1 MQKTKTSILGI
12 IVCAVL
18 LIYSTSFSDQNLELI
33 EAAHKGDLKRV
44 QDLLNK
50 GTDVETKNSDG
61 ITALMAAAFS
71 NHLEIIKL
79 LLEWKANVNVMPNG
93 VSLLMVSST
102 MGQTPVVKLL
112 LEWEAD
118 ANAKDSSGVTS
129 LMAAS
134 YEGHFDVVKLLIEN
148 RADIHAKSKD
158 GDSALLA
165 ATAKGHT
172 KIVELLKAQG
182 AKE

>member
-1 MQKTKTSILGI
+1 MI
-12 IVCAVL
+12 CAVL
-18 LIYSTSFSDQNLELI
+18 LICASTSFSDQNPELI
-33 EAAHKGDLKRV
+33 EAAQKGDLKRV

-50 GTDVETKNSDG
+50 GADVETKNNDG
-61 ITALMAAAFS
+61 ITPLMVAAF
-71 NHLEIIKL
+71 NNQLEIMKL
-79 LLEWKANVNVMPNG
+79 LLERDADVNVMANG
-93 VSLLMVSST
+93 VSLLMVCST

-134 YEGHFDVVKLLIEN
+134 YEGHFDVVRLLIEN
-148 RADIHAKSKD
+148 RADVHAKSKD
-158 GDSALLA
+158 GDTALLA
-165 ATAKGHT
+165 ATTKGHT
-172 KIVELLKAQG
+172 KIVELLKAHG

>member
-1 MQKTKTSILGI
+1 MKKSKISILGI
-12 IVCAVL
+12 TICAVL
-18 LIYSTSFSDQNLELI
+18 LMCSASFSAQNLELV
-33 EAAHKGDLKRV
+33 EAAQKGDLKRV

-50 GTDVETKNSDG
+50 GADVETKNSDG
-61 ITALMAAAFS
+61 ITPLMAAAFN
-71 NHLEIIKL
+71 NHLEIMKL
-79 LLEWKANVNVMPNG
+79 LLEREANVNVMANG

-148 RADIHAKSKD
+148 KADIHAKSKD

>member
-1 MQKTKTSILGI
+1 MQKSKISVLGI
-12 IVCAVL
+12 MICTVL
-18 LIYSTSFSDQNLELI
+18 LICSTSFSDQNLELI
-33 EAAHKGDLKRV
+33 EAAQKGDLKRV

-50 GTDVETKNSDG
+50 GCDVETKNRDG
-61 ITALMAAAFS
+61 ITALMAAAFN
-71 NHLEIIKL
+71 NHLEIMKL
-79 LLEWKANVNVMPNG
+79 LLEWEANVNVMANG

-102 MGQTPVVKLL
+102 MGQTPVVQLL

-134 YEGHFDVVKLLIEN
+134 YEGHFDIVKLLIEN

-158 GDSALLA
+158 GDTALLA
-165 ATAKGHT
+165 ATTKGHT
-172 KIVELLKAQG
+172 KIMELLKAHG